1 MFEKLGNK
9 VVFLKR
15 IKIGELP
22 LDPDLP
28 LGSCLEIMHKDVE
41 NLLKSQCFEEVFRNI
56 TENFSS
62 YWINMQ

>member
-1 MFEKLGNK
+1 MPEKLA
-9 VVFLKR
+9 
-15 IKIGELP
+15 IGEYM
-22 LDPDLP
+22 
-28 LGSCLEIMHKDVE
+28 EIMHKDVE

>member
-41 NLLKSQCFEEVFRNI
+41 RLLTAKSFKCK
-56 TENFSS
+56 
-62 YWINMQ
+62 

>member
-41 NLLKSQCFEEVFRNI
+41 KIIDSEIV
-56 TENFSS
+56 
-62 YWINMQ
+62 